1 MPTRPI
7 APVDSGSAIL
17 VRDWIS
23 AQGRDEAQDHHAAD
37 HRDLVELAER
47 AAADAEKLL
56 SIARRPLRRTQVKVE
71 ALAAVGGK
79 TPLRVG
85 GEGGCAGR

>member
-1 MPTRPI
+1 VRCSKQDGGSRLSDPGTGL
-7 APVDSGSAIL
+7 VFSGPRRGAGH
-17 VRDWIS
+17 R
-23 AQGRDEAQDHHAAD
+23 AAD
-37 HRDLVELAER
+37 HRDLAELAER

-56 SIARRPLRRTQVKVE
+56 SIARRPLRRTQVKAE